1 MKAICKKG
9 FIFLVLFF
17 SVLLPS
23 VSLESSEKK
32 EILSEKN
39 IKKIKRLAIFLSN
52 ELKAKEIT
60 QIRYEEITDIKGRK
74 TKRSRLLSDELRRQ
88 LKNNGMIL
96 RDDAVVSIKGIL
108 TRFRDD
114 PKKYRLKVEV
124 FNQDGSIITS
134 YTGILRW

>member
-1 MKAICKKG
+1 MKAIYNKG

-32 EILSEKN
+32 ETLSEKN
-39 IKKIKRLAIFLSN
+39 IKKIKRFAIFLSN
-52 ELKAKEIT
+52 ELKAKDIT
-60 QIRYEEITDIKGRK
+60 QIRYEEITDIKGRRS
-74 TKRSRLLSDELRRQ
+74 KRTRLLSNELRRQ
-88 LKNNGMIL
+88 LANNGIIL